1 MSKRTVV
8 PFGPQHPVLPE
19 PVHLDLV
26 LEDETVVNAIPRI
39 GYVHRGLEKLVEK
52 RDYTQFVYV
61 TERICGICSFGHSL
75 GYSECVEQLMGIE
88 VTDRAAYLRVIF
100 HELSRMHSHLLWLG
114 LLADGFGFEALF
126 MHAWRLRET
135 VLDIFEEV
143 TGGRVIFS
151 ACDVGGFRQE
161 VSNETLAGIVV
172 KLERLRDEYRTIA
185 KTLLEDT
192 SVKSRMV
199 GVGHISTEKALEL
212 SMVGPFAR
220 ASNVATDER
229 FNGIGAYGD
238 LAAFEPV
245 LSDGGD
251 CYARCDV
258 RVREVLQSIDIISEL
273 VDKIPDGEVMVPVKG
288 NPADGAQSMTTLE
301 QPRGQAF
308 YYSKGNGTKNLA
320 RMRVRTPTS
329 QNIAGMVAALA
340 NVELADVPMV
350 ILTIDPCISCT
361 ER

>member
-1 MSKRTVV
+1 M
-8 PFGPQHPVLPE
+8 
-19 PVHLDLV
+19 
-26 LEDETVVNAIPRI
+26 
-39 GYVHRGLEKLVEK
+39 
-52 RDYTQFVYV
+52 
-61 TERICGICSFGHSL
+61 
-75 GYSECVEQLMGIE
+75 
-88 VTDRAAYLRVIF
+88 
-100 HELSRMHSHLLWLG
+100 
-114 LLADGFGFEALF
+114 
-126 MHAWRLRET
+126 
-135 VLDIFEEV
+135 
-143 TGGRVIFS
+143 
-151 ACDVGGFRQE
+151 
-161 VSNETLAGIVV
+161 
-172 KLERLRDEYRTIA
+172 RDEYRTIA

-229 FNGIGAYGD
+229 LNGIGAYGD

-258 RVREVLQSIDIISEL
+258 RVHEVLQSIDIISEL

-288 NPADGAQSMTTLE
+288 NPEDGAQSMTTLE